1 MKDCA
6 ANRVKAIDDEILIKE
21 SGKLRFLV
29 QLMARLKQ
37 EGHRTLIFSLSR
49 KMLDIIQKVSGIQAV
64 VRLGLV
70 CVALGSSTCVSAF
83 SCIRLSP
90 QDVFLKIEA
99 IPNQYF
105 QCIFWHSSYMYMYV
119 KNLDD
124 HE

>member
-1 MKDCA
+1 MFTYRLVGADVNTMKDCA

-64 VRLGLV
+64 VILGIV
-70 CVALGSSTCVSAF
+70 CVESWEHQHVSQHY
-83 SCIRLSP
+83 P
-90 QDVFLKIEA
+90 VFCTK
-99 IPNQYF
+99 Y
-105 QCIFWHSSYMYMYV
+105 IFIGLHPKMCF
-119 KNLDD
+119 
-124 HE
+124 

>member
-1 MKDCA
+1 MVTCRLVGADVNTMKDCA

-64 VRLGLV
+64 VSV
-70 CVALGSSTCVSAF
+70 CSSVSINMSPSVVLYFALNISVLGSHPKMCS
-83 SCIRLSP
+83 
-90 QDVFLKIEA
+90 
-99 IPNQYF
+99 
-105 QCIFWHSSYMYMYV
+105 
-119 KNLDD
+119 
-124 HE
+124 

>member
-1 MKDCA
+1 MVTYRLVGADVNTMKDCA
-6 ANRVKAIDDEILIKE
+6 ANRVKAIDDEILIEE

-70 CVALGSSTCVSAF
+70 CRAGS
-83 SCIRLSP
+83 INMSP
-90 QDVFLKIEA
+90 SIVL
-99 IPNQYF
+99 YF
-105 QCIFWHSSYMYMYV
+105 TLHISV
-119 KNLDD
+119 
-124 HE
+124 

>member
-1 MKDCA
+1 MVTYRLVGADVNTMKDCA

-49 KMLDIIQKVSGIQAV
+49 KMLDIIQKVSGILVA

-70 CVALGSSTCVSAF
+70 CVALGASTCLPAL
-83 SCIRLSP
+83 SCILHCIYLYRFAP
-90 QDVFLKIEA
+90 EIVF
-99 IPNQYF
+99 
-105 QCIFWHSSYMYMYV
+105 
-119 KNLDD
+119 
-124 HE
+124 